1 MKKENSHF
9 PGTSRRWVVWAR
21 QSVAGRRKARVASP
35 GEQTLVKP
43 MGRPSWW
50 SRTRHRRQWKRWQ
63 IREAWRGHGQKPRM
77 KTGSTAAVLWLQRPS
92 LAFRQG
98 QRPLTVDMSRLEGHD
113 HTNNTATVHHLV
125 HDGYGVSCST
135 PRWALAGRVITE
147 LALLLICLCYPL
159 IRAAAA
165 LHYRHK
171 QPAGITAGTHSDS
184 THQEKQKE
192 KFLCRHRQ
200 PAAAA
205 AQAFCILNTRD
216 RE

>member
-1 MKKENSHF
+1 MGSAVCGRQEESPCCFSGRANSGQAHG
-9 PGTSRRWVVWAR
+9 P
-21 QSVAGRRKARVASP
+21 K
-35 GEQTLVKP
+35 
-43 MGRPSWW
+43 
-50 SRTRHRRQWKRWQ
+50 TRHRRQWKRWQ

-159 IRAAAA
+159 IRAQER
-165 LHYRHK
+165 LYITDTSN
-171 QPAGITAGTHSDS
+171 QPASLQARTVTVPIRKSRKKSSCAGTGSLQQLRRRLS
-184 THQEKQKE
+184 
-192 KFLCRHRQ
+192 
-200 PAAAA
+200 
-205 AQAFCILNTRD
+205 AF
-216 RE
+216 

>member
-1 MKKENSHF
+1 MKKKENSHF

-98 QRPLTVDMSRLEGHD
+98 QRPLTVDMSCLEGHY

-135 PRWALAGRVITE
+135 PRWALAGR
-147 LALLLICLCYPL
+147 L
-159 IRAAAA
+159 
-165 LHYRHK
+165 
-171 QPAGITAGTHSDS
+171 ITARSPIDLPLLPVNQSRSGFTLQTQATSRH
-184 THQEKQKE
+184 H
-192 KFLCRHRQ
+192 CRH
-200 PAAAA
+200 
-205 AQAFCILNTRD
+205 AQ
-216 RE
+216 